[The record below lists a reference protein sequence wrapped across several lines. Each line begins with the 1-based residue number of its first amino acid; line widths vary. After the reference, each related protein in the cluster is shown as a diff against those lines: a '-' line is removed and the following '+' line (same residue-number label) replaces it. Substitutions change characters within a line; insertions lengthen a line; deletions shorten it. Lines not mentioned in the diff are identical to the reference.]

1 MDPYER
7 DRIDRLNRAAELEKA
22 PDDPEQ
28 PADRSDSKA
37 LIVMICAALAATVIV
52 LGIMWVNNTRY
63 DGVSDR
69 PVAEQSAPAASVSP
83 TGTRH

>member
-22 PDDPEQ
+22 PNDPEQ
-28 PADRSDSKA
+28 PVDAGDAKP

-52 LGIMWVNNTRY
+52 LGIMWGNNTRY
-63 DGVSDR
+63 DGTSGQ
-69 PVAEQSAPAASVSP
+69 PVAERQPP
-83 TGTRH
+83 R

>member
-28 PADRSDSKA
+28 PVDGGDAKP

-52 LGIMWVNNTRY
+52 LGIMWVNNGPNSGATGR
-63 DGVSDR
+63 S
-69 PVAEQSAPAASVSP
+69 VAEQQS
-83 TGTRH
+83 RH